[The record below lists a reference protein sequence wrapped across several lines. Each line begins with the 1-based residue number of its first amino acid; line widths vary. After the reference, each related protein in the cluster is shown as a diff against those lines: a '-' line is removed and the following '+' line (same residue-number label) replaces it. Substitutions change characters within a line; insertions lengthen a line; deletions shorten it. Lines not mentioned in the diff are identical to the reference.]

1 MPHSSSA
8 NIPGGEW
15 PAGPEGGGAPLPL
28 LLLAAGLSRRML
40 GRDKLMEPVDGL
52 PLIRRQVQAAL
63 DAGLMPHV
71 ALPGPDHPRALAI
84 ADLSHVP
91 LHLPGSAEGLGGT
104 IRDGV
109 AALPVCASFLV
120 LAADLPGITADD
132 LRAMAG
138 AEMAGA
144 LVLIAT
150 DAQGQYG
157 HPIRFDAAL
166 RPAFAALTGDEG
178 ARAVVRSTRLQR
190 PFPLP
195 GDHAT
200 RDLDTPEDWAD
211 WRATSR
217 L

>member
-1 MPHSSSA
+1 M
-8 NIPGGEW
+8 
-15 PAGPEGGGAPLPL
+15 
-28 LLLAAGLSRRML
+28 R

-52 PLIRRQVQAAL
+52 PLIRRQVRAAL
-63 DAGLMPHV
+63 EAGLVPHV

-84 ADLSHVP
+84 ADLAHVP

-109 AALPVCASFLV
+109 AALPVCTSFLI
-120 LAADLPGITADD
+120 LAADLPGITAAD

-150 DAQGQYG
+150 DAQGRYG
-157 HPIRFDAAL
+157 HPIRFDATL

-190 PFPLP
+190 TLPLP

-217 L
+217 R